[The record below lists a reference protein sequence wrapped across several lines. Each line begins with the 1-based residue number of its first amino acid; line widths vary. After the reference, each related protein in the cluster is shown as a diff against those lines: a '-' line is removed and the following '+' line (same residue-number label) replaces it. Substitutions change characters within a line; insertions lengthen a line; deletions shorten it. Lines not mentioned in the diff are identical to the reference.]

1 MGGGNL
7 TDLRLRIILRQD
19 RPGLR
24 IAFKHRLIRRH
35 DKRRDKTSDP
45 GLGPWFRGMCGW
57 IRVSPRWKHRVIKG
71 KPSPSPDKRGRD
83 RSVGSSSKRKRHQVL
98 PPFFEK
104 NSRVDRADSTTE
116 EYHGESF
123 FAVINNSS
131 WNFN

>member
-1 MGGGNL
+1 MGGGDL

-57 IRVSPRWKHRVIKG
+57 ISPRWKHRVIKG